1 MITITSLSQTLSSLD
16 GLSSSAL
23 CLVILC
29 LVAGIYSRSGS
40 NEFSPLRA
48 CLATGDGE
56 NFYVRMMAVAV
67 VAESPSTLGTVSL
80 SIISS
85 VPSPV
90 RPLCR
95 SPLMA
100 HHLPPRQVRRHLPP
114 PLTQVEAMHLYADLQ
129 AAASLSFHQHDSRA

>member
-16 GLSSSAL
+16 RLSSSAL

-48 CLATGDGE
+48 CLTTGE
-56 NFYVRMMAVAV
+56 NFYVRMMAVAAG
-67 VAESPSTLGTVSL
+67 AESPSTLGTVSL
-80 SIISS
+80 SFISS

-90 RPLCR
+90 RP
-95 SPLMA
+95 PLSESTDGA
-100 HHLPPRQVRRHLPP
+100 PSATPSGPPAL
-114 PLTQVEAMHLYADLQ
+114 
-129 AAASLSFHQHDSRA
+129 ASTTDTGGGDAPVLGVLAVTYQ

>member
-1 MITITSLSQTLSSLD
+1 MITITSLPQTLSSLD
-16 GLSSSAL
+16 RLSSSAL

-48 CLATGDGE
+48 CLTTGE
-56 NFYVRMMAVAV
+56 NFYVRMMAVAAG
-67 VAESPSTLGTVSL
+67 AESPSTLGTVSL

-114 PLTQVEAMHLYADLQ
+114 PLTQVEAMHLYADVQ